1 MSSNSVDNGGSFRAL
16 KRALKRPITSVAVKN
31 AVYTTV
37 AIVSSYLI
45 CSGLHLVLTALE
57 RVDSELLKYVFLCVI
72 YDNDPISDPTTTPQ
86 KPQFFTLDLVT
97 QLVFCTCKLILSVYI

>member
-57 RVDSELLKYVFLCVI
+57 RVDSELLKYVFCM
-72 YDNDPISDPTTTPQ
+72 
-86 KPQFFTLDLVT
+86 
-97 QLVFCTCKLILSVYI
+97 